1 MKAAM
6 LQDWKKI
13 EVIDVET
20 PRPGPGEAVLRV
32 SYAGICGSDVHIFNG
47 FNPIAITP
55 VIPGHEFIG
64 QIAEIGLPNETGLS
78 VGDRVVVQPYVSCG
92 QCNACRKDI
101 PHICEKLVVIG
112 VNQNGGFAEHVRVP
126 IDQLIPIPDDIP
138 DTVAVLTEPF
148 SIGYHTCQRGGLTAD
163 DRVLVIG
170 AGPIGLYA
178 AIVAR
183 ELGARTVVIS
193 EPSEQRRLQ
202 AGEIGFASI
211 DPTTEDW
218 LESARGHNAK
228 DGFDM
233 IIETSG
239 LNAGLDAAVRAAAI
253 RGRIVSLGFPADN
266 FASYNV
272 TQGIVKELSLIGSR
286 VCPTDEFRQTM
297 QLLSELY
304 RGGRVDFDRLVSDIR
319 PLEGVES
326 SITDTE
332 SGRYTGKILIKA
344 E

>member
-1 MKAAM
+1 MKAAI
-6 LQDWKKI
+6 LQAWKNI
-13 EVIDVET
+13 EVIEVEM
-20 PRPGPGEAVLRV
+20 PHPGPGEAVLRV
-32 SYAGICGSDVHIFNG
+32 SHAGICGSDVHIFNG
-47 FNPIAITP
+47 YNPIATTP

-64 QIAEIGLPNETGLS
+64 QIAEIGLENESGLS
-78 VGDRVVVQPYVSCG
+78 VGERVVVQPYVSCG
-92 QCNACRKDI
+92 QCNACRKDV
-101 PHICEKLVVIG
+101 PHICEKLIVIG
-112 VNQNGGFAEHVRVP
+112 VNQNGGFAEYVRVP
-126 IDQLIPIPDDIP
+126 LDQLIPIPEDIP

-148 SIGYHTCQRGGLTAD
+148 SIGYHTCRRGGLAPD

-202 AGEIGFASI
+202 AGEVGFASV
-211 DPTTEDW
+211 DPLTPDW
-218 LESARGHNAK
+218 LQTARAHDAAN
-228 DGFDM
+228 GFDM

-297 QLLSELY
+297 QLLGELY
-304 RGGRVDFDRLVSDIR
+304 RAGRVDFDRLVSDIR
-319 PLEGVES
+319 PLEAIES
-326 SITDTE
+326 SITDTAN
-332 SGRYTGKILIKA
+332 GLFTGKILIKA